1 MSEVLA
7 YLSVDGASDAIDFY
21 TRAFGATELYRLPM
35 EDGRLGHAEIQIGD
49 TRVLL
54 ADEYPEMNILGP
66 NARGGPTASFAIMV
80 DSTEDLEAMWAQ
92 ALAAGATVEREIEDQ
107 FYGHRMGQLLDPY
120 GHKWSIN
127 AVVEEVSPEE
137 MKRRMENMDF
147 SEEIGSAS
155 KSG

>member
-1 MSEVLA
+1 MSYVLP

-35 EDGRLGHAEIQIGD
+35 DDGRVGHAEITIGD
-49 TRVLL
+49 SRLML

-66 NARGGPTASFAIMV
+66 NARGGPTTSFAIMV
-80 DSTEDLEAMWAQ
+80 DSPEALEAIWTQ

-107 FYGHRMGQLLDPY
+107 FYGHRMGQLLDPF

-137 MKRRMENMDF
+137 MRRRMEGMDF
-147 SEEIGSAS
+147 SEEA
-155 KSG
+155 

>member
-21 TRAFGATELYRLPM
+21 TRAFGATEIFRLPM
-35 EDGRLGHAEIQIGD
+35 DDGRLGHAEIRIGD

-66 NARGGPTASFAIMV
+66 KARGGPTCSFAIMV
-80 DSTEDLEAMWAQ
+80 ESPEALEAIWAQ

-127 AVVEEVSPEE
+127 AVVEEVSPDE
-137 MKRRMENMDF
+137 MRRRMEGMDF
-147 SEEIGSAS
+147 AEEA
-155 KSG
+155 

>member
-21 TRAFGATELYRLPM
+21 TRAFGAEELYRLPM
-35 EDGRLGHAEIQIGD
+35 ADGRLGHAEIVIGE
-49 TRVLL
+49 TKLML
-54 ADEYPEMNILGP
+54 ADEFPEMNILGP
-66 NARGGPTASFAIMV
+66 KARGGPTTSFAIMV
-80 DSTEDLEAMWAQ
+80 DGPEALDALWAR
-92 ALAAGATVEREIEDQ
+92 ALAAGATVEHEIEDQ

-137 MKRRMENMDF
+137 MRRRMEGMDF
-147 SEEIGSAS
+147 SEES
-155 KSG
+155 

>member
-35 EDGRLGHAEIQIGD
+35 PDGRVGHAEVQIGD
-49 TRVLL
+49 TRVML
-54 ADEYPEMNILGP
+54 ADEFPEMNILGP

-80 DSTEDLEAMWAQ
+80 DSPEALEAMWAQ
-92 ALAAGATVEREIEDQ
+92 ALGAGATVEREIEDQ

-137 MKRRMENMDF
+137 MQRRMEGMDF
-147 SEEIGSAS
+147 SEELNSGSE
-155 KSG
+155 